1 MSDIDTTKQ
10 PIITKGVEFIKSYNK
25 YLVLVISLIIAG
37 ISINDGLKN
46 SNNNQ
51 SVSGNVSTAVMALL
65 IGIGYFMFTQ
75 LQARFNNN
83 RFLVGGTFGA
93 FMLLA
98 IVIYTFIKVDI
109 QTFTFFAYLT
119 GALATL
125 ILAVGLALLFYVF
138 SNYLKSFT
146 GWGGFFVYFL
156 FYIPC
161 LLLSFVQYVITE
173 FKLTTSPVLVLF
185 VVELLLL
192 LLYVYIPKL
201 IAHISSKDG
210 IPVLEG
216 SVFLNSPNTFSL
228 GGRNVIPDMDFQLAG
243 NINKTPFQNYSISM
257 WTYINAHSTNK
268 VAYNKESVIFDYG
281 NGKPKVTYFPG
292 DNPDAAPVYRIYFT
306 TQDKESS
313 HYELKMPMQ
322 RWNNLVF
329 NYSST
334 HADLFVN
341 GNLERTFS
349 FANGKMPIIN
359 AADVITTGSIDG
371 LHGAIS
377 NIRYYPKPLSKHRIA
392 TMYNVFMKKAPPTI
406 NL

>member
-1 MSDIDTTKQ
+1 MSDTDTTKQ
-10 PIITKGVEFIKSYNK
+10 TIITKGVEFIKSYNK
-25 YLVLVISLIIAG
+25 HLVLVISIIIAG
-37 ISINDGLKN
+37 ISINDGLNN

-51 SVSGNVSTAVMALL
+51 PVAGNVSTAVIAIIL
-65 IGIGYFMFTQ
+65 GIGYFMFTQ
-75 LQARFNNN
+75 LQDKFNNN
-83 RFLVGGTFGA
+83 RALLGSTFG
-93 FMLLA
+93 FFLLLA
-98 IVIYTFIKVDI
+98 IVIYTFVKVDI

-125 ILAVGLALLFYVF
+125 ILAVGLALFFYVF

-173 FKLTTSPVLVLF
+173 FKLTTSPVLILF

-192 LLYVYIPKL
+192 LLYIYIPKL
-201 IAHISSKDG
+201 INHISSKEG

-228 GGRNVIPDMDFQLAG
+228 SGRNIMPDMDIQLAG
-243 NINKTPFQNYSISM
+243 NINKTPFQNYAISM
-257 WTYINAHSTNK
+257 WTYLNAHSTNK
-268 VAYNKESVIFDYG
+268 IAYNKESVIFDYG
-281 NGKPKVTYFPG
+281 KGKPKVTYFPG

-306 TQDKESS
+306 TQDKDSS
-313 HYELKMPMQ
+313 FYELKLPMQ

-341 GNLERTFS
+341 GHLERTFS

-359 AADVITTGSIDG
+359 ATDVITTGSIDG

-377 NIRYYPKPLSKHRIA
+377 NIRYYLKPLSKHRIA
-392 TMYNVFMKKAPPTI
+392 NMYNIFMKKTPPTI

>member
-1 MSDIDTTKQ
+1 MSDIDNTKQ
-10 PIITKGVEFIKSYNK
+10 TIITKGVEFIKSYNK
-25 YLVLVISLIIAG
+25 HMVLLISIIIAG

-51 SVSGNVSTAVMALL
+51 SVSGNVSTAVIALL

-83 RFLVGGTFGA
+83 RFLVGGTFGV
-93 FMLLA
+93 FILLA
-98 IVIYTFIKVDI
+98 VVIYTFVKVDI

-119 GALATL
+119 GALASL
-125 ILAVGLALLFYVF
+125 ILMVGLALFFYVF
-138 SNYLKSFT
+138 SNFLKSLT
-146 GWGGFFVYFL
+146 GWSGFFVYFL

-161 LLLSFVQYVITE
+161 LLLSFVHYVINE
-173 FKLTTSPVLVLF
+173 FKLTTSPVLILF

-192 LLYVYIPKL
+192 LLYIYIPKL
-201 IAHISSKDG
+201 INHISSKEG

-216 SVFLNSPNTFSL
+216 SVFLNTPNTFSL
-228 GGRNVIPDMDFQLAG
+228 SGRNVMPDMDIQLAG
-243 NINKTPFQNYSISM
+243 NINKTPFQNYAISM
-257 WTYINAHSTNK
+257 WTYVNAHSTNK
-268 VAYNKESVIFDYG
+268 IAYNKESLIFDYG
-281 NGKPKVTYFPG
+281 KGKPKVTYYQG
-292 DNPDAAPVYRIYFT
+292 DNQDEAPIYRIYFT
-306 TQDKESS
+306 TLDKDASY
-313 HYELKMPMQ
+313 YELKMPMQ

-349 FANGKMPIIN
+349 FSNGKMPTID
-359 AADVITTGSIDG
+359 ASDVITTGSIDG

-377 NIRYYPKPLSKHRIA
+377 NIRYYPKPLSKHRIS
-392 TMYNVFMKKAPPTI
+392 TMYNVFMKKTPPTI

>member
-1 MSDIDTTKQ
+1 M
-10 PIITKGVEFIKSYNK
+10 
-25 YLVLVISLIIAG
+25 VLLISIIIAG

-51 SVSGNVSTAVMALL
+51 SVSGNVSTAVIALL

-83 RFLVGGTFGA
+83 RFLVGGTFGV
-93 FMLLA
+93 FILLA
-98 IVIYTFIKVDI
+98 VVIYTFVKVDI

-119 GALATL
+119 GALASL
-125 ILAVGLALLFYVF
+125 ILMVGLALFFYVF
-138 SNYLKSFT
+138 SNFLKSLT
-146 GWGGFFVYFL
+146 GWSGFFVYFL

-161 LLLSFVQYVITE
+161 LLLSFVHYVINE
-173 FKLTTSPVLVLF
+173 FKLTTSPVLILF

-192 LLYVYIPKL
+192 LLYIYIPKL
-201 IAHISSKDG
+201 INHISSKEG

-216 SVFLNSPNTFSL
+216 SVFLNTPNTFSL
-228 GGRNVIPDMDFQLAG
+228 SGRNVMPDMDIQLAG
-243 NINKTPFQNYSISM
+243 NINKTPFQNYAISM
-257 WTYINAHSTNK
+257 WTYVNAHSTNK
-268 VAYNKESVIFDYG
+268 IAYNKESLIFDYG
-281 NGKPKVTYFPG
+281 KGKPKVTYYQG
-292 DNPDAAPVYRIYFT
+292 DNQDEAPIYRIYFT
-306 TQDKESS
+306 TLDKDASY
-313 HYELKMPMQ
+313 YELKMPMQ

-349 FANGKMPIIN
+349 FSNGKMPTID
-359 AADVITTGSIDG
+359 ASDVITTGSIDG

-377 NIRYYPKPLSKHRIA
+377 NIRYYPKPLSKHRIS
-392 TMYNVFMKKAPPTI
+392 TMYSVFMKKTPPTI

>member
-10 PIITKGVEFIKSYNK
+10 TIITKGVEFIKSYNK
-25 YLVLVISLIIAG
+25 HMVLLISIIIAG

-51 SVSGNVSTAVMALL
+51 SVSGNVSTAVIALL

-83 RFLVGGTFGA
+83 RFLVGGTFGV
-93 FMLLA
+93 FILLA
-98 IVIYTFIKVDI
+98 VVIYTFVKVDI

-119 GALATL
+119 GALASL
-125 ILAVGLALLFYVF
+125 ILMVGLALFFYVF
-138 SNYLKSFT
+138 SNFLKSLT
-146 GWGGFFVYFL
+146 GWSGFIVYFL

-161 LLLSFVQYVITE
+161 LLLSFVHYVINE
-173 FKLTTSPVLVLF
+173 FKLTTSPVLILF

-192 LLYVYIPKL
+192 LLYIYIPKL
-201 IAHISSKDG
+201 INHISSKEG

-216 SVFLNSPNTFSL
+216 SVFLNTPNTFSL
-228 GGRNVIPDMDFQLAG
+228 SGRNVMPDMDIQLAG
-243 NINKTPFQNYSISM
+243 NINKTPFQNYAISM
-257 WTYINAHSTNK
+257 WTYVNAHSTNK
-268 VAYNKESVIFDYG
+268 IAYNKESLIFDYG
-281 NGKPKVTYFPG
+281 KGKPKVTYYQG
-292 DNPDAAPVYRIYFT
+292 DNQDEAPIYRIYFT
-306 TQDKESS
+306 TLDKDASY
-313 HYELKMPMQ
+313 YELKMPMQ

-349 FANGKMPIIN
+349 FSNGKMPTID
-359 AADVITTGSIDG
+359 ASDVITTGSIDG

-377 NIRYYPKPLSKHRIA
+377 NIRYYPKPLSKHRIS
-392 TMYNVFMKKAPPTI
+392 TMYSVFMKKTPPTI

>member
-1 MSDIDTTKQ
+1 MSDIDTTKET
-10 PIITKGVEFIKSYNK
+10 IISKGVEFIKSYNK
-25 YLVLVISLIIAG
+25 YLILVISLIIAG
-37 ISINDGLKN
+37 ISLNDGLTN

-51 SVSGNVSTAVMALL
+51 SVSGNVSTAVIALI

-83 RFLVGGTFGA
+83 LFLVGSTFGA
-93 FMLLA
+93 FLLLA
-98 IVIYTFIKVDI
+98 MVIYTFVKVDI

-119 GALATL
+119 GAVAAL
-125 ILAVGLALLFYVF
+125 ILAVGLALFFYVF

-146 GWGGFFVYFL
+146 GWGGFLVYFL

-161 LLLSFVQYVITE
+161 LLLSFVQYFISE
-173 FKLTTSPVLVLF
+173 FKLTTSPVLILF

-192 LLYVYIPKL
+192 LLYIYIPKL
-201 IAHISSKDG
+201 INHISSKEG

-228 GGRNVIPDMDFQLAG
+228 SGRNIMPDMDIQLAG
-243 NINKTPFQNYSISM
+243 NINKTPFQDYAISM
-257 WTYINAHSTNK
+257 WTYVNAHSTNK
-268 VAYNKESVIFDYG
+268 IAYNKESIVFDYG
-281 NGKPKVTYFPG
+281 KGKPKVTYFPG

-306 TQDKESS
+306 TQDKDSS
-313 HYELKMPMQ
+313 FYELKLPMQ

-341 GNLERTFS
+341 GHLERTFS
-349 FANGKMPIIN
+349 FANGKMPIIKP
-359 AADVITTGSIDG
+359 ADVITTGSVDG

-377 NIRYYPKPLSKHRIA
+377 NIRYYLTPLSKHRIA
-392 TMYNVFMKKAPPTI
+392 NMYNIFMKKTPPTI

>member
-10 PIITKGVEFIKSYNK
+10 TIITKGVEFIKSYNK
-25 YLVLVISLIIAG
+25 HMVLLISIIIAG

-51 SVSGNVSTAVMALL
+51 SVSGNVSTAVIALL

-83 RFLVGGTFGA
+83 RFLVGGTFGV
-93 FMLLA
+93 FILLA
-98 IVIYTFIKVDI
+98 VVIYTFVKVDI

-119 GALATL
+119 GALASL
-125 ILAVGLALLFYVF
+125 ILMVGLALFFYVF
-138 SNYLKSFT
+138 SNFLKSLT
-146 GWGGFFVYFL
+146 GWSGFFVYFL

-161 LLLSFVQYVITE
+161 LLLSFVHYVINE
-173 FKLTTSPVLVLF
+173 FKLTTSPVLILF

-192 LLYVYIPKL
+192 LLYIYIPKL
-201 IAHISSKDG
+201 INHISSKEG

-216 SVFLNSPNTFSL
+216 SVFLNTPNTFSL
-228 GGRNVIPDMDFQLAG
+228 SGRNVMPDMDIQLAG
-243 NINKTPFQNYSISM
+243 NINKTPFQNYAISM
-257 WTYINAHSTNK
+257 WTYVNAHSTNK
-268 VAYNKESVIFDYG
+268 IAYNKESLIFDYG
-281 NGKPKVTYFPG
+281 KGKPKVTYYQG
-292 DNPDAAPVYRIYFT
+292 DNQDEAPIYRIYFT
-306 TQDKESS
+306 TLDKDASY
-313 HYELKMPMQ
+313 YELKMPMQ

-349 FANGKMPIIN
+349 FSNGKMPTID
-359 AADVITTGSIDG
+359 ASDVITTGSIDG

-377 NIRYYPKPLSKHRIA
+377 NIRYYPKPLSKHRIS
-392 TMYNVFMKKAPPTI
+392 TMYSVFMKKTPPTI

>member
-1 MSDIDTTKQ
+1 MSDTDTTKQ
-10 PIITKGVEFIKSYNK
+10 TIITKGVEFIKSYNK
-25 YLVLVISLIIAG
+25 YLVLVISIIIAG

-46 SNNNQ
+46 SSNNQ
-51 SVSGNVSTAVMALL
+51 SVSGNVSTAVIAMI

-75 LQARFNNN
+75 LRDRFNNN
-83 RFLVGGTFGA
+83 RTLLGITFGL
-93 FMLLA
+93 FLLLA
-98 IVIYTFIKVDI
+98 VVIYTFVKVDI
-109 QTFTFFAYLT
+109 KTFTFFAYLT

-125 ILAVGLALLFYVF
+125 ILVVGLALFFYVF

-161 LLLSFVQYVITE
+161 LLLSFVQYIIAD
-173 FKLTTSPVLVLF
+173 FKLTSSPVLILF

-192 LLYVYIPKL
+192 LLYIYIPKL
-201 IAHISSKDG
+201 INDISIKDG
-210 IPVLEG
+210 IPILEG
-216 SVFLNSPNTFSL
+216 SVFLNLPNTFSL
-228 GGRNVIPDMDFQLAG
+228 GGRNIMPDMDIQLAG
-243 NINKTPFQNYSISM
+243 NINKTPFQNYAISM
-257 WTYINAHSTNK
+257 WTYLNAHSTNK
-268 VAYNKESVIFDYG
+268 IAYNKESLIFDYG

-292 DNPDAAPVYRIYFT
+292 DNPDGAPVYRIYFT
-306 TQDKESS
+306 TQDKGAS
-313 HYELKMPMQ
+313 HYELKLPMQ

-341 GNLERTFS
+341 GHLERTFS
-349 FANGKMPIIN
+349 FANGKIPTFKP
-359 AADVITTGSIDG
+359 ADVITTGSVDG

-377 NIRYYPKPLSKHRIA
+377 NIRYYTKPLSKHRIA
-392 TMYNVFMKKAPPTI
+392 NMYSIFMKKTPPTI

>member
-1 MSDIDTTKQ
+1 MSDIDNTKQ
-10 PIITKGVEFIKSYNK
+10 TIITKGVEFIKSYNK
-25 YLVLVISLIIAG
+25 HMVLLISIIIAG

-51 SVSGNVSTAVMALL
+51 SVSGNVSTAVIALL

-83 RFLVGGTFGA
+83 RFLVGGTFGV
-93 FMLLA
+93 FILLA
-98 IVIYTFIKVDI
+98 VVIYTFVKVDI

-119 GALATL
+119 GALASL
-125 ILAVGLALLFYVF
+125 ILMVGLALFFYVF
-138 SNYLKSFT
+138 SNFLKSLT
-146 GWGGFFVYFL
+146 GWSGFFVYFL

-161 LLLSFVQYVITE
+161 LLLSFVHYVINE
-173 FKLTTSPVLVLF
+173 FKLTTSPVLILF

-192 LLYVYIPKL
+192 LLYIYIPKL
-201 IAHISSKDG
+201 INHISSKEG

-216 SVFLNSPNTFSL
+216 SVFLNTPNTFSL
-228 GGRNVIPDMDFQLAG
+228 SGRNVMPDMDIQLAG
-243 NINKTPFQNYSISM
+243 NINKTPFQNYAISM
-257 WTYINAHSTNK
+257 WTYVNAHSTNK
-268 VAYNKESVIFDYG
+268 IAYNKESLIFDYG
-281 NGKPKVTYFPG
+281 KGKPKVTYYQG
-292 DNPDAAPVYRIYFT
+292 DNQDEAPIYRIYFT
-306 TQDKESS
+306 TLDKDASY
-313 HYELKMPMQ
+313 YELKMPMQ

-349 FANGKMPIIN
+349 FSNGKMPTID
-359 AADVITTGSIDG
+359 ASDVITTGSIDG

-377 NIRYYPKPLSKHRIA
+377 NIRYYPKPLSKHRIS
-392 TMYNVFMKKAPPTI
+392 TMYSVFMKKTPPTI

>member
-1 MSDIDTTKQ
+1 MSDIDNTKQ
-10 PIITKGVEFIKSYNK
+10 TIITKGVEFIKSYNK
-25 YLVLVISLIIAG
+25 HMVLLISIIIAG

-51 SVSGNVSTAVMALL
+51 SVSGNVSTAVIALL

-83 RFLVGGTFGA
+83 RFLVGGTFGV
-93 FMLLA
+93 FILLA
-98 IVIYTFIKVDI
+98 VVIYTFVKVDI

-119 GALATL
+119 GALASL
-125 ILAVGLALLFYVF
+125 ILMVGLALFFYVF
-138 SNYLKSFT
+138 SNFLKSLT
-146 GWGGFFVYFL
+146 GWSGFIVYFL

-161 LLLSFVQYVITE
+161 LLLSFVHYVINE
-173 FKLTTSPVLVLF
+173 FKLTTSPVLILF

-192 LLYVYIPKL
+192 LLYIYIPKL
-201 IAHISSKDG
+201 INHISSKEG

-216 SVFLNSPNTFSL
+216 SVFLNTPNTFSL
-228 GGRNVIPDMDFQLAG
+228 SGRNVMPDMDIQLAG
-243 NINKTPFQNYSISM
+243 NINKTPFQNYAISM
-257 WTYINAHSTNK
+257 WTYVNAHSTNK
-268 VAYNKESVIFDYG
+268 IAYNKESLIFDYG
-281 NGKPKVTYFPG
+281 KGKPKVTYYQG
-292 DNPDAAPVYRIYFT
+292 DNQDEAPIYRIYFT
-306 TQDKESS
+306 TLDKDASY
-313 HYELKMPMQ
+313 YELKMPMQ

-349 FANGKMPIIN
+349 FSNGKMPTID
-359 AADVITTGSIDG
+359 ASDVITTGSIDG

-377 NIRYYPKPLSKHRIA
+377 NIRYYPKPLSKHRIS
-392 TMYNVFMKKAPPTI
+392 TMYNVFMKKTPPTI

>member
-1 MSDIDTTKQ
+1 MSDIDTTKET
-10 PIITKGVEFIKSYNK
+10 IITKGVEFIKSYNK
-25 YLVLVISLIIAG
+25 YLVLVISIIIAG

-46 SNNNQ
+46 SSNNQ
-51 SVSGNVSTAVMALL
+51 SVSGNVSTAVIALI

-83 RFLVGGTFGA
+83 IFLVGSTFGA
-93 FMLLA
+93 FLLLA

-125 ILAVGLALLFYVF
+125 ILAVGLALFFYVF
-138 SNYLKSFT
+138 SFIN
-146 GWGGFFVYFL
+146 
-156 FYIPC
+156 
-161 LLLSFVQYVITE
+161 E
-173 FKLTTSPVLVLF
+173 FKLTTSPVLILF

-192 LLYVYIPKL
+192 LVYLYIPKL
-201 IAHISSKDG
+201 INHISSKEG

-228 GGRNVIPDMDFQLAG
+228 GGRNIMPDMDIQLAG
-243 NINKTPFQNYSISM
+243 NINKTPFQDYAISM
-257 WTYINAHSTNK
+257 WTYVNAHSTNK
-268 VAYNKESVIFDYG
+268 IAYNKESIVFDYG
-281 NGKPKVTYFPG
+281 KGKPKVTYFPG

-306 TQDKESS
+306 TQDKDSS
-313 HYELKMPMQ
+313 FYELKLPMQ

-341 GNLERTFS
+341 GHLERTFS
-349 FANGKMPIIN
+349 FANGKMPIIKP
-359 AADVITTGSIDG
+359 ADVITTGSVDG

-377 NIRYYPKPLSKHRIA
+377 NIRYYLTPLSKHRIA
-392 TMYNVFMKKAPPTI
+392 NMYNIFMKKTPPTI